1 MTGDIHY
8 KKLENMYL
16 KANINTDIYKSTT
29 VKIGDGCSEVGLTIY
44 KKYFHALGAIHGSV
58 YFKLLDD
65 SAFWAVNSVVYDCF
79 CLTTSFNIHIT
90 KPISTGTITAKGSL
104 KYKSK
109 NIFHASSC
117 LYNDKGEEIAF
128 GSGSFCKSK
137 ITLSK
142 SIGYI

>member
-1 MTGDIHY
+1 MVVQ
-8 KKLENMYL
+8 KLDL
-16 KANINTDIYKSTT
+16 PF
-29 VKIGDGCSEVGLTIY
+29 L

-58 YFKLLDD
+58 FKLLDD

-128 GSGSFCKSK
+128 GSESFCKSK

>member
-1 MTGDIHY
+1 MGNLF
-8 KKLENMYL
+8 KKM
-16 KANINTDIYKSTT
+16 
-29 VKIGDGCSEVGLTIY
+29 
-44 KKYFHALGAIHGSV
+44 
-58 YFKLLDD
+58 
-65 SAFWAVNSVVYDCF
+65 F
-79 CLTTSFNIHIT
+79 CLQKIKNISLKFKI
-90 KPISTGTITAKGSL
+90 KDFLKVYIFLSL

-137 ITLSK
+137 ITLSS

>member
-29 VKIGDGCSEVGLTIY
+29 VKIGDGCSEVGLTIS

-79 CLTTSFNIHIT
+79 CLTTSFNIQIT
-90 KPISTGTITAKGSL
+90 KPISAGTITAKGLL

-117 LYNDKGEEIAF
+117 LYNDKGEGIAF

-137 ITLSK
+137 ITLSE